1 MKAPI
6 FCILFASFLLLT
18 LEASAQQR
26 EKEEDEYTR
35 EYVWGINK
43 NTNGGYIG
51 GFNLKFS
58 RRVQPSMFRTLG
70 FEIVNV
76 KHPKEIRVPA
86 FSGGSFILGK
96 SNYLY
101 SMRFS
106 YGMERLLFRK
116 GPQQGVQV
124 TVHASGGPTL
134 GIIAPYYI
142 EVHGGSSSV
151 SGFTTT
157 AQYDPYNSA
166 HVVNNIYGTGRPLEG
181 IGQSDITAGLHAR
194 TGFSFEFGTFRTNVS
209 GLELGIML
217 EAFPNEVV
225 LLPRSENQRLFPSAY
240 ITLFHGS
247 RR

>member
-1 MKAPI
+1 MKGPV
-6 FCILFASFLLLT
+6 FSILFAGLLL
-18 LEASAQQR
+18 LSLAGFSQQR
-26 EKEEDEYTR
+26 EREEDEYTR
-35 EYVWGINK
+35 EFVWGINK

-51 GFNLKFS
+51 GFNVKLS
-58 RRVQPSMFRTLG
+58 NRVRPMVFRTLG
-70 FEIVNV
+70 FELVNV

-124 TVHASGGPTL
+124 AAHASAGPTI
-134 GIIAPYYI
+134 GVIAPYYI
-142 EVHGGSSSV
+142 EVHGGSSSL
-151 SGFTTT
+151 GFTTT

-181 IGQSDITAGLHAR
+181 IGQSTFTAGLHAR
-194 TGFSFEFGTFRTNVS
+194 TGFSFEFGTFRSNVS
-209 GLELGIML
+209 GLEIGLMVEG
-217 EAFPNEVV
+217 FPREVI
-225 LLPRSENQRLFPSAY
+225 LLPRSENQSIFPSAY